1 MQVDAADAAQAARD
15 AGYGHLAPVVGEL
28 GGRAVDMEARRF
40 SVVVLEDGNGGAQVV
55 HDHAPGVGAQ
65 SSPSRPGPSPEWSVG
80 MQDVV
85 TKVGLHSPSPGMV
98 PLREMAS
105 NAEHRLRIVEEDR
118 DLLAQQAVA
127 LQRMLDKERRDRQ
140 AAQGAQQQAQQ
151 ALREL
156 VKGDAAKVKAE
167 HERLVELH
175 AQAAHL
181 RTRVETAARSG
192 KGAAPGLLEVL
203 QERAERAEAAAGGQR
218 EQRQRVEQEAVRRLA
233 LSLKVLQLQK
243 ESADRAVLAKQRA
256 QAHNDAARDEAARLR
271 EEEQRKDDALA
282 GHARRLEAWYAEE
295 GRMMRQLHQIR
306 ADTAAFARVMRAEAA
321 RMRLF
326 EEGLER
332 ELQEAEHEVKV
343 HKHIADEM
351 GLEAAQVFGP
361 AAWDSSAAGNML
373 RAQAQRDAALPTE
386 PRAAPEASGKQP
398 APPGRRVPAPGKAAP
413 RRGVA
418 RR

>member
-1 MQVDAADAAQAARD
+1 
-15 AGYGHLAPVVGEL
+15 
-28 GGRAVDMEARRF
+28 
-40 SVVVLEDGNGGAQVV
+40 
-55 HDHAPGVGAQ
+55 
-65 SSPSRPGPSPEWSVG
+65 
-80 MQDVV
+80 
-85 TKVGLHSPSPGMV
+85 
-98 PLREMAS
+98 MAS

-271 EEEQRKDDALA
+271 EEEQRKDDAPGGVVRGGGQNDAAAAPDPGGHGRVRA
-282 GHARRLEAWYAEE
+282 GHA
-295 GRMMRQLHQIR
+295 
-306 ADTAAFARVMRAEAA
+306 
-321 RMRLF
+321 
-326 EEGLER
+326 
-332 ELQEAEHEVKV
+332 
-343 HKHIADEM
+343 
-351 GLEAAQVFGP
+351 
-361 AAWDSSAAGNML
+361 
-373 RAQAQRDAALPTE
+373 
-386 PRAAPEASGKQP
+386 ASGKQP
-398 APPGRRVPAPGKAAP
+398 APTGRRVPAPGKAAP